1 MTTTSESTLPS
12 KIVVNPPGS
21 GSGSGPGQN
30 RNRNG
35 RHRDSV
41 IRHKLLSMVNF
52 AFLPAS
58 IRNRLWGLSTTQL
71 ASLVLPVPLLGLLLL
86 YAAIRRRR
94 SAAVRSA
101 GANLVG
107 GQNSIE
113 DIRARLAAARR
124 QGLWA
129 WVIWFFRWWMG
140 KVAGVWK
147 LGTTIT
153 YV

>member
-1 MTTTSESTLPS
+1 
-12 KIVVNPPGS
+12 
-21 GSGSGPGQN
+21 
-30 RNRNG
+30 
-35 RHRDSV
+35 
-41 IRHKLLSMVNF
+41 MVNF
-52 AFLPAS
+52 GFLPAS
-58 IRNRLWGLSTTQL
+58 VRNRLWGLSTTQL
-71 ASLVLPVPLLGLLLL
+71 ASLVLPVPVLALLLL

-94 SAAVRSA
+94 SARVASA
-101 GANLVG
+101 GVALVG
-107 GQNSIE
+107 GQNGIE

-129 WVIWFFRWWMG
+129 WVVWFFQWWMA